1 MCEDKKNPMD
11 DIVPQMRNTFNNSKG
26 RKFKETEKY
35 TASDSKTISA
45 GSPYS
50 NCDKANPSIYVNEET
65 GEATN
70 TSCILYSIL

>member
-1 MCEDKKNPMD
+1 ME
-11 DIVPQMRNTFNNSKG
+11 DIVPQIKNTFNNSNG
-26 RKFKETEKY
+26 RKVNETEKY
-35 TASDSKTISA
+35 NASESKTISA

-50 NCDKANPSIYVNEET
+50 NCDNANPSMYVNEET